1 MYNRINGKDKILSDA
16 ISCVDH
22 LGDST
27 NIHLKD
33 EIIIREWQPVNPI

>member
-1 MYNRINGKDKILSDA
+1 MEYNKILSDA

-22 LGDST
+22 LGDPT

-33 EIIIREWQPVNPI
+33 ENSIREWRPVSPG